1 MSPFPVDFSKFWKD
15 GRYFAQV
22 PTFNSLQEKTPSDG
36 SLVGD
41 VVAVTTDLLGGSYK
55 LGAVASPFK
64 PHDGLEVYDALTQ
77 ILPVLSSQS
86 DFFWK
91 RVGRS
96 LASQLSTAKYPIR
109 SQTSHLVFWWARLG
123 GIMGATSIAGRVGDQ
138 SECTSDGSNLEYS
151 WAIPRDTDPT
161 EDSNRRIRFTIDPFH
176 PEFGHR
182 IAGGA
187 VLDYL
192 YSDEGSLGL
201 IKKEPGSKD
210 WKDILEKWLFP
221 DIASTEELVEG
232 TTYMIAF
239 DMEPSGEITL
249 KSYYIPPH
257 PPLPGLA
264 PKNEVATYRVTD
276 NMEPF
281 KKLVKQL
288 HPSLEAPF
296 KMFADY
302 IAGPGKDSGMMW
314 FMIACDITKL
324 EKNRLKLYLLSQR
337 TTLKDMIYD
346 MTLGGQIT
354 GPRVDDAMKN
364 FSKFFTHLFPYA
376 KSDDTGLIREN
387 YIPEADEEGRV
398 GRGGLRMMYYYEF
411 FVGET
416 VPYPKIYFFMDHF
429 SKNDLQTV
437 KSTEL
442 FFKDIGKPGHD
453 GWLTEALAHAN
464 QHRPLEKRNGLHT
477 MVSFGTKPTGWEIT
491 NYYSAEVYA
500 AERDVPIV

>member
-1 MSPFPVDFSKFWKD
+1 MSSFPVDFSKFWKD

-22 PTFNSLQEKTPSDG
+22 PTFNPLQKRAPSDG

-41 VVAVTTDLLGGSYK
+41 VVAVTTDLLGGSYE
-55 LGAVASPFK
+55 LGIVALPFK
-64 PHDGLEVYDALTQ
+64 PQDALEVYDALTQ
-77 ILPVLSSQS
+77 ILPVLSEQS
-86 DFFWK
+86 EFYWK

-96 LASQLSTAKYPIR
+96 LASQLSTARYPIR

-123 GIMGATSIAGRVGDQ
+123 GIMGPTSIATRVGDQ

-151 WAIPRDTDPT
+151 WAIPRDTDPM

-176 PEFGHR
+176 PEFGYR
-182 IAGGA
+182 LAGGA

-210 WKDILEKWLFP
+210 WKDIIEKWLFP
-221 DIASTEELVEG
+221 DIASTEDLVEG

-249 KSYYIPPH
+249 KVYYIPPY

-264 PKNEVATYRVTD
+264 PKNQVTTYRGTANV
-276 NMEPF
+276 EPF

-296 KMFADY
+296 KMFSDY
-302 IAGPGKDSGMMW
+302 IAGPGKDSGMVW

-324 EKNRLKLYLLSQR
+324 EKNRLKLYVLSER
-337 TTLKDMIYD
+337 TTIKDMIYD

-376 KSDDTGLIREN
+376 KSDDTAIVREN
-387 YIPEADEEGRV
+387 DIPDVDEKGRRS
-398 GRGGLRMMYYYEF
+398 RGALRTMYYYEF
-411 FVGET
+411 FVGEL
-416 VPYPKIYFFMDHF
+416 VPYPKIYFFMDHY
-429 SKNDLQTV
+429 SKNDLETA
-437 KSTEL
+437 KSTES

-464 QHRPLEKRNGLHT
+464 PHRPLEKRNGLHT

-500 AERDVPIV
+500 AERDAA